1 MGPRS
6 SILFFLLSIVNG
18 FYFTSTREKDIVW
31 CLLKLME
38 CHQGLNISE
47 QFKWFHVNFYCSRAN
62 ETTCVI
68 RIDRISLKLKKTTH
82 SLRNNRPINDHKK
95 NPNLILTKKIYHSC
109 GYNKSLLV
117 IIWGRGWRSKVKRKV
132 KQSIEWR
139 LLIYIL
145 IASWNGLTLC

>member
-6 SILFFLLSIVNG
+6 SILFFLLAIFNG
-18 FYFTSTREKDIVW
+18 FYFTLTREKDIVW

-62 ETTCVI
+62 ETKCVI
-68 RIDRISLKLKKTTH
+68 RIDRISLKLKKRKPIH
-82 SLRNNRPINDHKK
+82 WEIINDHQKK
-95 NPNLILTKKIYHSC
+95 KPNLILTKKIYHSC

-117 IIWGRGWRSKVKRKV
+117 IIWGRGWRSKVSRKV